1 MGFRRFPVVS
11 ISVIAMAM
19 SAYSAVAEED
29 HSESAEDS
37 SAAEHHGESGHHFKN
52 AFAFFLGA
60 TNEHGHGTEP
70 TWGLEYG
77 RALTPHWTVGGLLDF
92 AGGGQRN
99 IVIAPMVVWKPF
111 AGAGFVLLAAPGVE
125 YHNGRGTVEHHLSK
139 AEAAAVDE
147 DETYFVLRLGTAYY
161 FHLGSRFGI
170 GPTVNLDLVEGEEVW
185 VYGVNFEVMF

>member
-1 MGFRRFPVVS
+1 MFILMVVIVLVAFPV
-11 ISVIAMAM
+11 M
-19 SAYSAVAEED
+19 AEEGHTEHAD
-29 HSESAEDS
+29 HADGAESHGDSE
-37 SAAEHHGESGHHFKN
+37 HHFKN
-52 AFAFFLGA
+52 AFALFLGA

-77 RALTPHWTVGGLLDF
+77 RALTPHWTVGGLLDY

-99 IVIAPMVVWKPF
+99 IVIAPMVVWKPI
-111 AGAGFVLLAAPGVE
+111 AGGGFVLLAAPGIE
-125 YHNGRGTVEHHLSK
+125 YHNGRGTVEHHFSK
-139 AEAAAVDE
+139 AETAAEDK

-170 GPTVNLDLVEGEEVW
+170 GPAVNVDFVDGNEVW